1 MGVGAAQGPF
11 KYPCVDAFMA
21 VLEMIAVGLV
31 LLGMDEQF
39 EGKAVLLVGMLMYV
53 SGPSSAVNTRIENS
67 GVEVHVIELSE
78 VINGDEEDVD
88 VAKTSMKRNLL
99 K

>member
-1 MGVGAAQGPF
+1 MF
-11 KYPCVDAFMA
+11 DAFMV
-21 VLEMIAVGLV
+21 VLEMIAVRLV

-39 EGKAVLLVGMLMYV
+39 EGKAVLLIGMLMYV

-67 GVEVHVIELSE
+67 GVEVHAIELDE

-88 VAKTSMKRNLL
+88 VAKTSMKLNLL